1 MWVVVWW
8 LQFKFSDAVFLFL
21 GSWLWVSVPVVWPPR
36 FAGPRAHA
44 CTPTPS
50 VVASTHACQGS
61 MGRRPATLSL
71 HCAICVSL
79 ARVCSLPNKS
89 CCRVLSSLPLPPAT
103 PAAECGSRKFVVS
116 SEHPVVLCSPAL
128 PVPPPPLGCQTSRSR
143 SLTLRPC
150 AMAARRICPLD
161 SCP

>member
-1 MWVVVWW
+1 
-8 LQFKFSDAVFLFL
+8 
-21 GSWLWVSVPVVWPPR
+21 
-36 FAGPRAHA
+36 
-44 CTPTPS
+44 
-50 VVASTHACQGS
+50 
-61 MGRRPATLSL
+61 MGRRSATLSL

-128 PVPPPPLGCQTSRSR
+128 PVPPPPWL
-143 SLTLRPC
+143 PDIKVKEPDFE
-150 AMAARRICPLD
+150 AMCHGRKAYLPPRFMSVTTALEQLLLVEAKRGEGGPWLCCVLVGFCFRICV
-161 SCP
+161 CVHV